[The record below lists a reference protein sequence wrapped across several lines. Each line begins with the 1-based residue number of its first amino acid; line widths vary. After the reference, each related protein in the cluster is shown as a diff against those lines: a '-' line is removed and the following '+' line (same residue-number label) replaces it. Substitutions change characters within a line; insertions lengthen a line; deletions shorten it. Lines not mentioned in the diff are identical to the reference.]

1 MKTFLVRPAA
11 CAKGEIYLLG
21 DKSIAHRAVILSA
34 ISLGKTVIVNFPV
47 NVDCFSTINI
57 LKKLGVKIICNTS
70 RNNKN
75 IGIITVFGVGLYGF
89 KKTNS
94 PIFIGDSGTTLR
106 VLLGVLAGQDF
117 KVKLVAGSS
126 LSKRPMLRVTAPLRM
141 MGADIKARRRIV
153 SEGRR
158 FDEYPPITIHGGNLK
173 AISYKIP
180 VPSAQ
185 VKSAILLAGL
195 YAKGLTRVFESL
207 KTRDHTE
214 RMLKLF
220 KAKIEIKHNE
230 IIIKG
235 DNELITPKR
244 ISIPGDISS
253 ASFFIVLA
261 AILPNSHIVIKNVGL
276 NPLRLGLVRVLK
288 RMNVDIKL
296 LHHRYNLTGSE
307 PAGDIIVRYSKLKGV
322 IIKAKESPSLIDELP
337 ILMVAA
343 CFSKSRT
350 ILEGVRELRVKETD
364 RVRSMTENLAKMGAN
379 IKAVKSSGFEKIVI
393 EGKGALHGA
402 KVKSYGDH
410 RTAMSMVIAGLNSEG
425 STIIDDVNCIS
436 KSFPNFLDI
445 IKGIARY

>member
-11 CAKGEIYLLG
+11 CAKGKIYLLG
-21 DKSIAHRAVILSA
+21 DKSIAHRAVILGA
-34 ISLGKTVIVNFPV
+34 MSLDKTVIENFPV
-47 NVDCFSTINI
+47 NVDCLSTINT
-57 LKKLGVKIICNTS
+57 LRKLGVKIICNIG
-70 RNNKN
+70 RNNN
-75 IGIITVFGVGLYGF
+75 SGVITVFGVGLYGL

-106 VLLGVLAGQDF
+106 VILGVLAGQDF
-117 KVKLVAGSS
+117 KVMLAAGCS

-141 MGADIKARRRIV
+141 MGADIKARRIV

-173 AISYKIP
+173 AISYKMP

-195 YAKGLTRVFESL
+195 YAKGLTRVIEPL

-220 KAKIEIKHNE
+220 KAKIEIKHSE

-261 AILPNSHIVIKNVGL
+261 AILPDSHIVIKNVGL
-276 NPLRLGLVRVLK
+276 NSLRIGLVKVLK

-296 LHHRYNLTGSE
+296 LRHRCNLAGSE
-307 PAGDIIVRYSKLKGV
+307 PVGDIIVRYSKLKGAT
-322 IIKAKESPSLIDELP
+322 IKAKEAPSLIDELP

-364 RVRSMTENLAKMGAN
+364 RVRSMTENLTKMGAN
-379 IKAVKSSGFEKIVI
+379 IKAIKSSGFEKIVI
-393 EGKGALHGA
+393 EGTGALHGA

-410 RTAMSMVIAGLNSEG
+410 RTAMSMVIAGLNSQGNTQIEG
-425 STIIDDVNCIS
+425 INCIN
-436 KSFPNFLDI
+436 KSFPNFLSI
-445 IKGIARY
+445 LRKIVRY